1 LPDDAP
7 DIRILPSTE
16 VSPARRRGLLGR
28 IVWFLLCLLLL
39 GGIGGAI
46 WFWPDPNRAETARRN
61 RPEQIPVL
69 VATAQNADVPV
80 WLDALGTVQAF
91 STVTIKS
98 MVDGTLVEV
107 LFQEG
112 QDVRAGDILARIDP
126 RTYQAALDLAEAR
139 KAQDEAQ
146 LANARA
152 DAARYAKLVQNK
164 FATAQQADTARA
176 LVAQLEAQLR
186 QDQAQID
193 SARTQ
198 LSFTTITAPNDGRTG
213 IRLVDQG
220 NIVRAGDPA
229 GLVVITTLQPI
240 AVVFT
245 LAQQNLPAVA
255 AAMRAGKPEALAM
268 AQAAD
273 GAGAA
278 RVLDRG
284 QLDVLDNQV
293 DPTTGTIKL
302 KARFPNADRQ
312 LWPGGFV
319 GVRLRVDTL
328 RNAVTVP
335 PAGVQRG
342 PRGMFAYVLNAE
354 GTVSRR
360 PITTG
365 YEDQGVSVITAG
377 VKPGEQVVTDGT
389 ARLSDGAK
397 VSVVEPGAPATGPT
411 PAAPPGARRRTQSAP
426 Q

>member
-1 LPDDAP
+1 MPDDAP
-7 DIRILPSTE
+7 DIRILSSTE
-16 VSPARRRGLLGR
+16 VTPARRRGRLGR

-61 RPEQIPVL
+61 RAEQIPVL
-69 VATAQNADVPV
+69 VAAARTADVPV

-91 STVTIKS
+91 STVTIKP

-107 LFQEG
+107 LFREG
-112 QDVRAGDILARIDP
+112 QDVRAGDVLAHIDP

-152 DAARYAKLVQNK
+152 DAARYAKLVQNN

-176 LVAQLEAQLR
+176 LVAQLEAQVR

-193 SARTQ
+193 SAQTQ

-220 NIVRAGDPA
+220 NIVHASDPA

-245 LAQQNLPAVA
+245 LPQQNLPAVA

-273 GAGAA
+273 GTGPA

-293 DPTTGTIKL
+293 DPATGTIKL

-328 RNAVTVP
+328 RDAVTVP
-335 PAGVQRG
+335 PAAVQRG
-342 PRGMFAYVLNAE
+342 PRGMFAYVKNADN
-354 GTVSRR
+354 TVSRR
-360 PITTG
+360 PVTAG

-377 VKPGEQVVTDGT
+377 IKPGEQVVTDGT
-389 ARLSDGAK
+389 ARLNDGAK
-397 VSVVEPGAPATGPT
+397 VNVVEPDPATTGPAA
-411 PAAPPGARRRTQSAP
+411 AAPPGARRRAPAATQ
-426 Q
+426 

>member
-1 LPDDAP
+1 MPDDAP
-7 DIRILPSTE
+7 DIRILSSTE
-16 VSPARRRGLLGR
+16 VTPARRRGRLGR

-61 RPEQIPVL
+61 RAEQIPVL
-69 VATAQNADVPV
+69 VAAARTADVPV

-91 STVTIKS
+91 STVTIKP

-107 LFQEG
+107 LFREG
-112 QDVRAGDILARIDP
+112 QDVRAGDVLAHIDP

-152 DAARYAKLVQNK
+152 DAARYAKLVQNN

-176 LVAQLEAQLR
+176 LVAQLEAQVR

-193 SARTQ
+193 SAQTQ

-220 NIVRAGDPA
+220 NIVHASDPA

-245 LAQQNLPAVA
+245 LPQQNLPAVA

-273 GAGAA
+273 
-278 RVLDRG
+278 
-284 QLDVLDNQV
+284 QV
-293 DPTTGTIKL
+293 IKL

-328 RNAVTVP
+328 RDAVTVP
-335 PAGVQRG
+335 PAAVQRG
-342 PRGMFAYVLNAE
+342 PRGMFAYVKNADN
-354 GTVSRR
+354 TVSRR
-360 PITTG
+360 PVTAG

-377 VKPGEQVVTDGT
+377 IKPGEQVVTDGT
-389 ARLSDGAK
+389 ARLNDGAK
-397 VSVVEPGAPATGPT
+397 VNVVEPDPATTGPAA
-411 PAAPPGARRRTQSAP
+411 AAPPGARRRAPAATQ
-426 Q
+426 